1 MNKTLE
7 QKNTRYLLMWLPI
20 VLLLGSILFFVML
33 EMHSH
38 HMQEKQL
45 GLKQQN
51 VWQTFISQP
60 AAMTLQI
67 PGEYAIEQGA
77 SIKKNVLDEPRDTG
91 LLYPGTTENTRFK
104 ILTKQYN
111 LLGRPYQLTTY
122 VSSKEFSHLIIKVLA
137 TEAFV
142 FLLLLLAIVIINR
155 RSSQRLWE
163 PFYITMEKTGVYD
176 VVQNPFF
183 QLQQETGIIEFNQ
196 LNSELTNL
204 IAKVNQS
211 YSNQKQFVENASH
224 EIQTPLAV
232 IRSKLELLIN
242 EPGLT
247 EKIAALLGDITE
259 ANERLSQMNKNLLL
273 LAKIDNNQFPEHE
286 KINVSEMIGKIINNY
301 QEHYNNFPLLE
312 TSIEPDVYITANAAL
327 IEILFSNLIKNA
339 VVHNVPGGY
348 IHIHLN
354 NNEFSIKNTGHTL
367 SEEPERLFERFRK
380 GTKDAKT
387 TGLGLALVKQ
397 IAQLYNMDLD
407 YVHKTGIHYIKATF
421 DTGNLLN
428 LS

>member
-1 MNKTLE
+1 MSKTLE

-20 VLLLGSILFFVML
+20 VLLLGSILFFVIL

-51 VWQTFISQP
+51 IWQVFIAQP
-60 AAMTLQI
+60 AVMTLRI
-67 PGEYAIEQGA
+67 SGEYVIEQGSA
-77 SIKKNVLDEPRDTG
+77 IAQNQLDLPRDTG
-91 LLYPGTTENTRFK
+91 LLYPGTAEKLQFK
-104 ILTKQYN
+104 ILTKQYY
-111 LLGRPYQLTTY
+111 LQGKPYQLTTY

-155 RSSQRLWE
+155 KSSQRLWR
-163 PFYITMEKTGVYD
+163 PFYATLEKTGSYD
-176 VVQNPFF
+176 VVQNTAF
-183 QLQQETGIIEFNQ
+183 QLQEETGITEFNQ
-196 LNSELTNL
+196 LNSELSSL
-204 IAKVNQS
+204 IEKVNQA

-224 EIQTPLAV
+224 EIQTPLAI

-247 EKIAALLGDITE
+247 EKKAALLADITQ
-259 ANERLSQMNKNLLL
+259 ANERLSQMNKSLLL
-273 LAKIDNNQFPEHE
+273 LAKIDNNQFPEQE
-286 KINVSEMIGKIINNY
+286 AINVSELLERMLKNY
-301 QEHYNNFPLLE
+301 REHYDNFPVLK
-312 TSIEPDVYITANAAL
+312 TTIEPDIYITANPAL

-339 VVHNVPGGY
+339 VVHNIPGGN

-354 NNEFSIKNTGHTL
+354 NTAFTITNTGHSL
-367 SEEPERLFERFRK
+367 AEVPEQLFERFRK
-380 GTKDAKT
+380 GTTDAKT

-397 IAQLYNMDLD
+397 VAQLYRMSLQ
-407 YVHKTGIHYIKATF
+407 YVYENGIHHIKVTF
-421 DTGNLLN
+421 DGSNLLN

>member
-1 MNKTLE
+1 MSKTLE

-20 VLLLGSILFFVML
+20 VLLLGSILFFVIL

-51 VWQTFISQP
+51 IWQAFIAQP
-60 AAMTLQI
+60 ATMILHI
-67 PGEYAIEQGA
+67 SGEY
-77 SIKKNVLDEPRDTG
+77 SIKQGTAIAQNQLDEPRDTS
-91 LLYPGTTENTRFK
+91 LLYPETAEKIQFK

-111 LLGRPYQLTTY
+111 LQGKPYQLTTY

-142 FLLLLLAIVIINR
+142 FFLLLLAIVIINR
-155 RSSQRLWE
+155 KSSQRLWK
-163 PFYITMEKTGVYD
+163 PFYATLKKTGIYD
-176 VVQNPFF
+176 VVQNTSF
-183 QLQQETGIIEFNQ
+183 QLQTETDITEFNQ
-196 LNSELTNL
+196 LNSELNKL
-204 IAKVNQS
+204 IERVNQA
-211 YSNQKQFVENASH
+211 YTNQKQFVENASH
-224 EIQTPLAV
+224 EIQTPLAI

-247 EKIAALLGDITE
+247 EKKAALLADITQ
-259 ANERLSQMNKNLLL
+259 ANERLGQMNKSLLL
-273 LAKIDNNQFPEHE
+273 LAKIDNNQFPEQE
-286 KINVSEMIGKIINNY
+286 TINISELLGKMLNNY
-301 QEHYNNFPLLE
+301 REHYTDFPILK
-312 TSIEPDVYITANAAL
+312 TTIEPDIYITANPAL

-339 VVHNVPGGY
+339 VVHNIPGGN

-354 NNEFSIKNTGHTL
+354 NTAFTITNTGHSL
-367 SEEPERLFERFRK
+367 AEVPEQLFERFRK
-380 GTKDAKT
+380 GTTDAKT

-397 IAQLYNMDLD
+397 VAQLYRMSLQ
-407 YVHKTGIHYIKATF
+407 YVYENGIHHIKVTF
-421 DTGNLLN
+421 DGSNLLN